1 MEMEIK
7 KKTYTRMTID
17 GLNRIVIPAEIR
29 YLLSLEKDMEV
40 QMYVEDD
47 RLIVERV
54 TKPCPQCGR

>member
-17 GLNRIVIPAEIR
+17 SLNRIVIPAEIR
-29 YLLSLEKDMEV
+29 CLLAFEKDMEV

-54 TKPCPQCGR
+54 TKLCPQCGC